1 MITSKYHVHVH
12 SRIVHSIALLTVSSW
27 ESGAGMDLG
36 PGAWGNLLKGAKALG
51 LKNWR
56 TKRALSTEFTLAH
69 NETHRVTTHISLSP
83 RPKPTSVWIASS
95 IRTGVG
101 LGLGP
106 RLYKHMYMYTT
117 PWHPGGT

>member
-1 MITSKYHVHVH
+1 MYHVHVH

-56 TKRALSTEFTLAH
+56 TKRALSTEFTMRHTGSLHTLVSAPDPNQPQCGSLPVFTLELVWVWGRDYTNTCTCIPLH
-69 NETHRVTTHISLSP
+69 GILVVPEGHYTH
-83 RPKPTSVWIASS
+83 
-95 IRTGVG
+95 
-101 LGLGP
+101 
-106 RLYKHMYMYTT
+106 
-117 PWHPGGT
+117 